1 VKCIKSEYKQDQDER
16 SLFVEDLPYT
26 LKQDLC
32 VFLYG
37 DIYKKVIFL
46 KDKNISFTS
55 WVCPLL
61 KPNLVTSGEYVFNEA
76 DDIKFLFFNPSS
88 FLSYVLPKYMK
99 QEYIRINMG
108 NEFGLIDLV
117 YAMYKRK

>member
-1 VKCIKSEYKQDQDER
+1 MKSIKSEYKQDQDER
-16 SLFVEDLPYT
+16 SIFVEDLPYT

-37 DIYKKVIFL
+37 DIYKKVIFM
-46 KDKNISFTS
+46 KDKNIAFTS
-55 WVCPLL
+55 WICPLL
-61 KPNLVTSGEYVFNEA
+61 KPNLVTSGEYVFNEG

-88 FLSYVLPKYMK
+88 FLSYVAPRYMK
-99 QEYIRINMG
+99 QEYIRINNG
-108 NEFGLIDLV
+108 NEFGLVDLV